1 MAEDTGLAGGGEGVP
16 PHWLTAATTAQPAAT
31 AAAAAQP
38 ADTAAAAAQ
47 ACASAEVEQL
57 VRIAQEAA
65 EPPVGGVLGIP
76 GDKSKTAQQLHV
88 RAPYMQVPADT
99 PCCVSGCGVK
109 IATAVCQSPMHV
121 SLMNSDGDHSAHK
134 VCSYHIVGR
143 FGWCA
148 ACVEIDHGEQY
159 ADFIEEIRRVDQLQ
173 AKRVLQNDGL
183 AHDREEAQRKV
194 ELEWMLQMQEHG
206 DNLVDE
212 ERIMGLIGAAREH
225 PGWWNIIVQ
234 RSTEVFLQ
242 LVRKKKLFATDF
254 GHWARGNTPADKED
268 ERNKSCLD
276 DALALVQDQICNE
289 VYTGKLRCIDD
300 DTAYVMAVSRSEC
313 EPSVP
318 ICVLPACANI
328 DDTPLAIEENVH
340 IASPNESPDTQGE
353 SHLNSTQDDDAEL
366 LLAIKMS
373 ITDF

>member
-16 PHWLTAATTAQPAAT
+16 PHRAFKSSFLRRDTNLDDTHIRYDNAVAD
-31 AAAAAQP
+31 AQP

-65 EPPVGGVLGIP
+65 EPPV
-76 GDKSKTAQQLHV
+76 
-88 RAPYMQVPADT
+88 DT

-225 PGWWNIIVQ
+225 PGWNIIVQ